1 MQHTFLGVRHFLP
14 ALLQN
19 IFLRKRPRRYY
30 CHCACFFDASDLP
43 VADLWLLYGSMHFLR
58 FGIFLAPCYRK
69 QIRESAE
76 GVDSIVVDSF
86 LNRMLSQLEICD
98 YCTVAC
104 IFRDVSASVQLC
116 MLLCLLVSRCLWLW
130 FSVFLG
136 RWIFAYLGFC
146 VFTRASTSLRLYVHA
161 SLRPCTSASLR
172 FCIFTS
178 LHFCISASLRLWF
191 LCLSLSSRLCVS
203 GSLHLCVCVFSCLC
217 VFAYLDHCVG
227 ASISASVCFCLSIS
241 RLLCFIFACLAFLS
255 LSSSGS

>member
-43 VADLWLLYGSMHFLR
+43 VADLWLLYSSMHFLR

-76 GVDSIVVDSF
+76 GVDSIVVDGF
-86 LNRMLSQLEICD
+86 LKRMISQLEICY

-116 MLLCLLVSRCLWLW
+116 MLLCLLVSRCLRLW

-146 VFTRASTSLRLYVHA
+146 VFTRASTSLRLYVYA
-161 SLRPCTSASLR
+161 SMHLR
-172 FCIFTS
+172 FSTV
-178 LHFCISASLRLWF
+178 LHFYVFAF
-191 LCLSLSSRLCVS
+191 
-203 GSLHLCVCVFSCLC
+203 LHLCVSDFCVSLYLC
-217 VFAYLDHCVG
+217 VSVSRALYIF
-227 ASISASVCFCLSIS
+227 ASVYFHVY
-241 RLLCFIFACLAFLS
+241 AS
-255 LSSSGS
+255 LRI